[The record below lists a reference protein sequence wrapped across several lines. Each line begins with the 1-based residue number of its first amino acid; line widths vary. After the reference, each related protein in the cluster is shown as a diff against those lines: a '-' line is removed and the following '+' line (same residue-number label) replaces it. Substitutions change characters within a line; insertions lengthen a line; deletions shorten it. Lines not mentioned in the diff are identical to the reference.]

1 MRKPALSGVISSL
14 MLMGTVGLLA
24 LRFVLYRRDERDN
37 RRGLA
42 SSSHLRA
49 SSCRASP

>member
-24 LRFVLYRRDERDN
+24 LRFVLYRRDGTRQ
-37 RRGLA
+37 
-42 SSSHLRA
+42 SSWHKRA
-49 SSCRASP
+49 MRATR